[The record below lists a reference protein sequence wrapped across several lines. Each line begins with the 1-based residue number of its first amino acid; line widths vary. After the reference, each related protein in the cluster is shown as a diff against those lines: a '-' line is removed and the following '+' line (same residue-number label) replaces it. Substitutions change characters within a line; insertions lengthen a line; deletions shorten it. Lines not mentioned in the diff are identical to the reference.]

1 MENNFFKLSGFSALI
16 VAFAGLTAFAGP
28 TLPNGDF
35 STPGLSGWTVEYGTV
50 TDGGGYAL
58 FQEDPFDLSSTLSQ
72 GFTIPSLA
80 LELSF
85 DVVMS
90 SEEGGAYDPFAWA
103 DAFTA
108 SLLDPVTFDP
118 LVSNPGYTEFYYLEN
133 TGYVETVATVTGNTV
148 TLDVSGLRGLDAFLA
163 FDLWA
168 SYDGMLTTVTLD
180 NVNVSVIP
188 APGALLLGMIGAG
201 LVGFLRRSR
210 IAKIA

>member
-1 MENNFFKLSGFSALI
+1 MKNNCIKLFGFSALI

-28 TLPNGDF
+28 TVQNGDF

-58 FQEDPFDLSSTLSQ
+58 FEEDPFDLSSTLSQ
-72 GFTIPSLA
+72 GFTIPTLA

-90 SEEGGAYDPFAWA
+90 AVPGGAFDPFAWA
-103 DAFTA
+103 DTFTA
-108 SLLDPVTFDP
+108 SLYDSGDNPLFANPLGIDEFFYLD
-118 LVSNPGYTEFYYLEN
+118 N
-133 TGYVETVATVTGNTV
+133 TGFVDTTGTITGNTV
-148 TLDVSGLRGLDAFLA
+148 SLDVSSLVGQDVLLV
-163 FDLWA
+163 FDLWGGD
-168 SYDGMLTTVTLD
+168 DGWLTSVSLD

-188 APGALLLGMIGAG
+188 APGALLLAGIGTA

-210 IAKIA
+210 IAKIG